1 MKERNPAR
9 CIYHAY
15 SATSVTFVSQ
25 VEIETLNYIFLV
37 FYPCVI
43 YKNVDIVF
51 IEIYRIYP
59 LSILKVIFLTS
70 KETFISFNKKTMAPL
85 ERGCNQ
91 TLSVCAMGNV
101 DRTFCLKLLST
112 KQTFDLYFLISVT

>member
-9 CIYHAY
+9 CLYHTY
-15 SATSVTFVSQ
+15 SATSVTFVSKF
-25 VEIETLNYIFLV
+25 EIETPNYIFLV

-59 LSILKVIFLTS
+59 LSILKVNFLKS
-70 KETFISFNKKTMAPL
+70 KETFISFNNKQRRHWKDDAIGQSLFFNCTCL
-85 ERGCNQ
+85 YVNKQ
-91 TLSVCAMGNV
+91 F
-101 DRTFCLKLLST
+101 DRS
-112 KQTFDLYFLISVT
+112 